1 MARFPLWVRSMSVA
15 PTMTVSAR
23 ALRDQLIAD
32 HVGMAKRISL
42 KMVRGGSSRIDRE
55 DAVAAALLGLT
66 EAAQRYDA
74 SRGEPFVAFAEKR
87 IRGAVLDEL
96 RRGDFL
102 PRRVRRMASKAAQA
116 RTELEAAGT
125 VVNDETMAAAL
136 GVTAAEYRD
145 EVAPLADAAVQP
157 LESQAELTTA
167 WPSPAAE
174 VEQREALW
182 KVGAIVETMPQ
193 REVKILAMHYGDD
206 LPYRAIAQELGLTPS
221 RVCQLHT
228 RAIERI
234 RAATAA

>member
-1 MARFPLWVRSMSVA
+1 MTAALHQ
-15 PTMTVSAR
+15 TVSAR
-23 ALRDQLIAD
+23 ALRDQLIIE

-42 KMVRGGSSRIDRE
+42 KMVRGGNSRMQRE
-55 DAVAAALLGLT
+55 DAVSAALLGLT
-66 EAAQRYDA
+66 EAAHRYDA

-102 PRRVRRMASKAAQA
+102 PRRVRRMARRAAQV
-116 RTELEAAGT
+116 RSELEQAGT
-125 VVNDETMAAAL
+125 EVTDAAMAEAL
-136 GVTAAEYRD
+136 GVTATEYRD
-145 EVAPLADAAVQP
+145 EVAPLADATVQP
-157 LESQAELTTA
+157 LETQAELTTA

-182 KVGAIVETMPQ
+182 KVGKVVETMPA
-193 REVKILAMHYGDD
+193 REAKILMMHYGDD

-228 RAIERI
+228 RAIEKI
-234 RAATAA
+234 RAAV